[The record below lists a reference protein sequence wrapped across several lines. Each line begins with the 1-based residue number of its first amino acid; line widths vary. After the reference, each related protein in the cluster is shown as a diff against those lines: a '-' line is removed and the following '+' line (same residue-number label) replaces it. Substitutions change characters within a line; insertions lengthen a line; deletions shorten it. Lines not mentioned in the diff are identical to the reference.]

1 MYLTYDE
8 YKTYGGNLSNT
19 DFDRFS
25 FRAECEINNSTLDRC
40 KNLAEIPEEVKK
52 CEFEL
57 IIFLSGNAKNGSV
70 SSVASFSND
79 GYSVSYANPKD
90 AEKQIQDI
98 IYTYLSGTGL
108 MYCGVG

>member
-8 YKTYGGNLSNT
+8 YKAYGGNLSNT
-19 DFDRFS
+19 EFDRFS
-25 FRAECEINNSTLDRC
+25 FRAECEINNATFDRC
-40 KNLAEIPEEVKK
+40 KNLTEIPEEVKR
-52 CEFEL
+52 CEYEL
-57 IIFLSGNAKNGSV
+57 IEYISKNTQNGSV

-98 IYTYLSGTGL
+98 IYTYLVNTDL
-108 MYCGVG
+108 MYCGVK

>member
-1 MYLTYDE
+1 MYLDYE
-8 YKTYGGNLSNT
+8 KYKEYGGVLSNT

-25 FRAECEINNSTLDRC
+25 FRAEREIDNATLNKC
-40 KNLAEIPEEVKK
+40 KNLTEIPEEVKR
-52 CEFEL
+52 CEYEL
-57 IIFLSGNAKNGSV
+57 ILFFSKNVQNGSV

-90 AEKQIQDI
+90 AEKQIRDI

-108 MYCGVG
+108 MYCGVD